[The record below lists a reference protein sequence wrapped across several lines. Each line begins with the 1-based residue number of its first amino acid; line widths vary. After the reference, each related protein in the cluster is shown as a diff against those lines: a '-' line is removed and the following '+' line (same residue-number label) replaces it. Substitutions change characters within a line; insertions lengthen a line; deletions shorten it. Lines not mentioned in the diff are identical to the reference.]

1 MPTSRRAAIPL
12 AVLAGVLLV
21 TFAVAPALGEARSK
35 GELALD
41 KARRQGK
48 ELYTKAWKPG
58 AKTCVVCHSRG
69 PNKLRLARVK
79 GYPRYDKVLR
89 KVVTI
94 QQKLNQ
100 MITTKSGG
108 KALPL
113 GSPELNAL
121 EAYLSTL
128 K

>member
-1 MPTSRRAAIPL
+1 MPNSRHTIAPL
-12 AVLAGVLLV
+12 IVFASVLLV
-21 TFAVAPALGEARSK
+21 AMFVVPARGEGKSK
-35 GELALD
+35 GELALE
-41 KARRQGK
+41 KAREQGK
-48 ELYTKAWKPG
+48 ALYRKSWKPG

-69 PNKLRLARVK
+69 PNKLTGVRVK
-79 GYPRYDKVLR
+79 QYPKYDKVMR

-94 QQKLNQ
+94 QQKINQ
-100 MITTKSGG
+100 MIKTKSGG
-108 KALPL
+108 KELPL